1 MADIHIVQEH
11 GLTPKKAREAAQK
24 VADKMAEEYDLDCTW
39 EGDVLRFERS
49 GVSGSLT
56 LAKTQAQMDL
66 KLGFLFSAFS
76 AKIESKITENMQT
89 VFGGK
94 A

>member
-11 GLTPKKAREAAQK
+11 HLTPKKAHEAAQK
-24 VADKMAEEYDLDCTW
+24 VADKLAEEYDLTCTW
-39 EGDVLRFERS
+39 EGNVLHFERS

-56 LAKTQAQMDL
+56 LEKKRVEMDL

-76 AKIESKITENMQT
+76 AKIESKITESMQK
-89 VFGGK
+89 VFGGT